1 MTEKLK
7 NKVVEYLFG
16 HRSNSA
22 KRNTKQTANDGNKKQ
37 LANNTIKKMYL
48 FLAIIIFEFSTKK
61 STIITNENNIKTQS
75 PLRNSTVIKY
85 SDSFPH

>member
-37 LANNTIKKMYL
+37 LANNTIKKMEINSTDSTQLFEVMESGSFLNYKLEYL
-48 FLAIIIFEFSTKK
+48 CLVKQQP
-61 STIITNENNIKTQS
+61 TNEQYFGQF
-75 PLRNSTVIKY
+75 R
-85 SDSFPH
+85 